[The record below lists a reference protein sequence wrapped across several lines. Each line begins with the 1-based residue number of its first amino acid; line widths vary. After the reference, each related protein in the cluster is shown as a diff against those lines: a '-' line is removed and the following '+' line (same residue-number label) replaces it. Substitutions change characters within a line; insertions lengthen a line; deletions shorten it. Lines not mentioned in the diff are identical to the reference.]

1 MLSLYQVIGRAWSGK
16 EGGGGVNSRCAFFAS
31 VFTIFAHFHL
41 GTWNRPLNDIH
52 RRLGGRRGGGGGG
65 CALYHSTTSRPTLQN
80 HTPNRRPSLQF
91 PMCVRYVIFVSLLS
105 SLVCKAN
112 LACHFEL
119 VSIQWRPLNLF
130 VVVFVVAACVWLWI
144 YKQASSYVYRYQHQL
159 RSEF

>member
-1 MLSLYQVIGRAWSGK
+1 MLSLYQVMGRAWSGK
-16 EGGGGVNSRCAFFAS
+16 EGGGSGEKEPLR
-31 VFTIFAHFHL
+31 VFRVSFHSL
-41 GTWNRPLNDIH
+41 CTFSSWSLWTDHWMISIWEWV
-52 RRLGGRRGGGGGG
+52 GGGGVL
-65 CALYHSTTSRPTLQN
+65 CSTVLQA
-80 HTPNRRPSLQF
+80 HPLCRTTPLIPAPPSNFQ
-91 PMCVRYVIFVSLLS
+91 MCVRYVIFVSLLS

-119 VSIQWRPLNLF
+119 VSIQWRPLKLF

>member
-52 RRLGGRRGGGGGG
+52 RRLGGRRGGGVVL
-65 CALYHSTTSRPTLQN
+65 CTIALQADPLCRTTPLIAA
-80 HTPNRRPSLQF
+80 PPSNFQ
-91 PMCVRYVIFVSLLS
+91 MCVRYVIFVSLLS